1 MAAVQADVD
10 ALPEFWPN
18 RDYSHFV
25 HIDGVNWHVQTRG
38 SGPPL
43 LMIHGTGASAH
54 TWAAL
59 AEDLSDRFT
68 LIMPDLPGQG
78 FSSPL
83 PDEEISLE
91 GFAHRLE
98 RLMEHLGMR
107 PKLLVGHSAGA
118 VIATHMSLHTQ
129 SAPAAIISL
138 NGAFL
143 PFGSAAA
150 PVFNRMAK
158 WLSRSRLLA
167 YITAAHGMFNRPV
180 RNMLVETG
188 SVPSA
193 QMMRCYREL
202 ISRPDHVTGTLKMM
216 AGWDLGNQRQLLPS
230 LRTPLHL
237 VTCSND
243 RTVSPWQSER
253 LSEFIACS
261 KLYTVPDLGHLG
273 HEEDPRPFSDIIQST
288 L

>member
-1 MAAVQADVD
+1 M
-10 ALPEFWPN
+10 
-18 RDYSHFV
+18 
-25 HIDGVNWHVQTRG
+25 GK
-38 SGPPL
+38 
-43 LMIHGTGASAH
+43 
-54 TWAAL
+54 
-59 AEDLSDRFT
+59 LSPFT

-83 PDEEISLE
+83 PEEDIHVD
-91 GFAHRLE
+91 GFARHLKGLLE
-98 RLMEHLGMR
+98 TMGSR

-118 VIATHMSLHTQ
+118 VIATHMTLQ
-129 SAPAAIISL
+129 SQFAPAAIISL

-150 PVFNRMAK
+150 PLFNRLAK
-158 WLSRSRLLA
+158 WMSRSKLLA

-180 RNMLVETG
+180 RNMLIETG

-193 QMMRCYREL
+193 EMMRCYREL
-202 ISRPDHVTGTLKMM
+202 ISRPEHIMGTLKMM
-216 AGWDLGNQRQLLPS
+216 AGWDLEPQRQLLPS

-253 LSEFIACS
+253 LSEFVACS
-261 KLYTVPDLGHLG
+261 KLYSVPDLGHLG
-273 HEEDPRPFSDIIQST
+273 HEENPKPFADIIQST